1 LQIIVTQCGTPSLVC
16 EIEIKGLKM
25 KKIVIF
31 LITFVLIFIV
41 NGNANETVSI
51 KLVSFDN
58 SSSVGEIQEVEA
70 NTNLVSKYEQNKRT
84 LLEPIS
90 MLALGVLLVSL
101 GTFIRK
107 KQMHRGSLTWQFDYD
122 MTTEGGD

>member
-1 LQIIVTQCGTPSLVC
+1 MVTHCGTPSLVC

-51 KLVSFDN
+51 NLVSFDN
-58 SSSVGEIQEVEA
+58 YLSVEEIQKVEA
-70 NTNLVSKYEQNKRT
+70 NTNLASEYEQKKRT
-84 LLEPIS
+84 VLEPIS
-90 MLALGVLLVSL
+90 MLALGVFLISF
-101 GTFIRK
+101 GAFIRK
-107 KQMHRGSLTWQFDYD
+107 KLLHRGNLTCPLDYD
-122 MTTEGGD
+122 MITEGGD